1 MTHAMFVLRDYVQ
14 FSVRGKNK
22 TTTTDGRAIE
32 RAWIRSV
39 KWPVVKASTSP
50 LASCN
55 HLRFLIISDTSC
67 LRRLI
72 GLFPLLRFLR
82 TLLLHLLHAH
92 VMVVVLDGLLAV
104 AGELRLPLAIAS
116 LLFRQR
122 LLLV

>member
-1 MTHAMFVLRDYVQ
+1 MYSFPCEARTNHHHR
-14 FSVRGKNK
+14 RK
-22 TTTTDGRAIE
+22 GRYNE
-32 RAWIRSV
+32 LG
-39 KWPVVKASTSP
+39 WPVVKASTSP